1 MKKAVGLFLMC
12 AGVFILLSDLLLILI
27 GAVGLLAA
35 LVFLVI
41 GVLSLYYG
49 INWFKAPKPSKSMP
63 ATSGHRSQAP
73 APDPNLKKYKF
84 NVAGISYRQAE
95 MVEELGV
102 YNDDYDMSK
111 KQLLDEGLE
120 DEKIEKYN
128 FYILK
133 VELVDDPEN
142 AYDPNAIKVV
152 ADGVHIGFVPKEKT
166 RRVREILA
174 FHPDA
179 KLSCD
184 VCGGDYKILEEDD
197 DGNYSV
203 EKVSLNYGAEV
214 TVTYRE
220 TVAEDV

>member
-1 MKKAVGLFLMC
+1 MKKVIGIFLMA
-12 AGVFILLSDLLLILI
+12 AGVFILLSDLLLVLV
-27 GAVGLLAA
+27 GAVGLFAA
-35 LVFLVI
+35 LVFLII
-41 GVLSLYYG
+41 GVLILYYG
-49 INWFKAPKPSKSMP
+49 ISWFMVPKSSKSDP
-63 ATSGHRSQAP
+63 TASKHSVP

-84 NVAGISYRQAE
+84 KVSGISYRQAE
-95 MVEELGV
+95 MVEELGI

-120 DEKIEKYN
+120 DEKIEKYSI
-128 FYILK
+128 FVLK

-142 AYDPNAIKVV
+142 TYDSNAIKVI

-184 VCGGDYKILEEDD
+184 VYGGDYKILEEDD

-203 EKVSLNYGAEV
+203 EKVSLNYGAEI
-214 TVTYRE
+214 TITYRE
-220 TVAEDV
+220 AIAEDS

>member
-1 MKKAVGLFLMC
+1 M
-12 AGVFILLSDLLLILI
+12 
-27 GAVGLLAA
+27 
-35 LVFLVI
+35 
-41 GVLSLYYG
+41 
-49 INWFKAPKPSKSMP
+49 
-63 ATSGHRSQAP
+63 
-73 APDPNLKKYKF
+73 
-84 NVAGISYRQAE
+84 
-95 MVEELGV
+95 
-102 YNDDYDMSK
+102 
-111 KQLLDEGLE
+111 
-120 DEKIEKYN
+120 
-128 FYILK
+128 
-133 VELVDDPEN
+133 ELVDDPEN